1 MKILFRTLVFSITIV
16 LTGCFITVTPI
27 KQQEVSTIH
36 EERFGDHMPWREG
49 RIQFNVEKDVDSV
62 YPKVKREFGF
72 LTLDE
77 ILRTRLGHW
86 KQYDMAYKHEAQPGS
101 FYDLRKR
108 GRHTYKSQLR
118 GHNISVLMEKNSK
131 ITDVRVMFWLKD
143 PEINIDDYAKSMKT
157 RIEKLFVL

>member
-1 MKILFRTLVFSITIV
+1 MKKLFPTLVVSLTIV
-16 LTGCFITVTPI
+16 LAGCFVTLTPI
-27 KQQEVSTIH
+27 EKQKVTNIH

-49 RIQFNVEKDVDSV
+49 RIQFNVQKDVDSV

-77 ILRTRLGHW
+77 TLRTRSGHW
-86 KQYDMAYKHEAQPGS
+86 KQYDTAYKHEAQPGS
-101 FYDLRKR
+101 FYNLRKR
-108 GRHTYKSQLR
+108 GRHTYESQLR
-118 GHNISVLMEKNSK
+118 GHNIAVLMEKNSA

-143 PEINIDDYAKSMKT
+143 PEIDIGDYAKSMTT